1 MERSAWCEA
10 SRCYWQIDHS
20 FVAGTTKRSCSDSV
34 LLRHEPANMALG
46 IELKANALDQVE
58 LGLEQVD
65 VVFLVLHQFL
75 EQVA

>member
-1 MERSAWCEA
+1 
-10 SRCYWQIDHS
+10 
-20 FVAGTTKRSCSDSV
+20 
-34 LLRHEPANMALG
+34 MALG